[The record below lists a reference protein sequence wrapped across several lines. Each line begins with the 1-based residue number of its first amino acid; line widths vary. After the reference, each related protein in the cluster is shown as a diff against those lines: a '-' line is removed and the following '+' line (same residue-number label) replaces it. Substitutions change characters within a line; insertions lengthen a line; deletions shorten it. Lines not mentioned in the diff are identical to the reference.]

1 MTPVQGSVFTP
12 GTFVL
17 LINLQGS
24 MATLFI
30 VTFSLLKESDQPREL
45 RAETRKDPGN
55 EDA

>member
-24 MATLFI
+24 MATFFI

-45 RAETRKDPGN
+45 RGETRKDPGN